1 MTVIGGGVTRRGIS
15 ALVLDDV
22 EPLRP
27 ELREVVQHA
36 FEHVGVVALPAL
48 QLCSSAATRTGWWVR

>member
-22 EPLRP
+22 EPLLP

-36 FEHVGVVALPAL
+36 FEHVGSWPFR
-48 QLCSSAATRTGWWVR
+48 LCSSAATRTGWWVR